1 MHYNPVVWLAQYLD
15 QLAPTHVHVHY
26 THQKYAVSDISFLA
40 GQSPPLNL
48 LCHHCFLTTWSFL
61 LFVLLLLLTS
71 WLNQTWDWPHHGL
84 DFLKHCEVVLEWG
97 LFKYNM
103 LKSYNGFVCPRWRE
117 TGFLPQFQMVT
128 KLTSQ
133 SVNHARSVPNTQWY
147 QPFVSTDC
155 NTQVP
160 FQKVTKS
167 ALGTKLGWRE
177 YRDWV
182 SPESIFKFSSF

>member
-1 MHYNPVVWLAQYLD
+1 MP
-15 QLAPTHVHVHY
+15 
-26 THQKYAVSDISFLA
+26 S
-40 GQSPPLNL
+40 
-48 LCHHCFLTTWSFL
+48 
-61 LFVLLLLLTS
+61 LTS
-71 WLNQTWDWPHHGL
+71 PSSQVKVLHLTYCVTTASLLHGLFCSLYYFSCSPHDLTRPDHGL